1 MGIVGPRKQDWRPF
15 HASDV
20 GRDLLTQEERELL
33 LRLKKTDP
41 LLLPGGLAR
50 DLEALRKAIDRLSRI
65 KPDDFDFPEY
75 AALLN
80 PISCTAY
87 AMRFDGRYS
96 IDETL
101 VIQELERGPLTW
113 TRTTWSQPCDALLA
127 TRAYVRVAPPAS
139 LLAIEELR
147 KAVLTLRIDGEPVID
162 RESLAGYLALP
173 DGWGVRR
180 IPRLLRL
187 RTQSLFTGVG
197 LNDEAEADPGL
208 HYGIMLTNG
217 CQIRMEIELHD
228 CTFTGPVTLAAGL
241 VLGRYTTKARV

>member
-1 MGIVGPRKQDWRPF
+1 MGIIGPRKQDWRPA
-15 HASDV
+15 HTSDK
-20 GRDLLTQEERELL
+20 GGDLLTQEERELL
-33 LRLKKTDP
+33 QRLRKTDP
-41 LLLPGGLAR
+41 LLLPEGLAR
-50 DLEALRKAIDRLSRI
+50 DLDALRKAIDRLSRI

-75 AALLN
+75 AALVN
-80 PISCTAY
+80 PISCTAF
-87 AMRFDGRYS
+87 AMRFDGRWS

-101 VIQELERGPLTW
+101 VIRELERGLLSF
-113 TRTTWSQPCDALLA
+113 TRTTESQPCDALLA
-127 TRAYVRVAPPAS
+127 TRAYVRVAPQAS
-139 LLAIEELR
+139 QLVIEELR
-147 KAVLTLRIDGEPVID
+147 KAVLTLSIDGEPVID

-208 HYGIMLTNG
+208 HYGIMLPNG
-217 CQIRMEIELHD
+217 SQIQMELGLND